1 MLEATPDGLDTGK
14 PLALKGFLLTIKLS
28 QEQRL
33 TFGQRGYAEL
43 IKCPP
48 VPNKNLW
55 LPGTSGWD
63 ERPQTWLHRLGHLSI
78 APGPLPLQQED
89 PTGDSPDS
97 EGRVR
102 EG

>member
-48 VPNKNLW
+48 VPKKTFGYLVH
-55 LPGTSGWD
+55 LDGMRG
-63 ERPQTWLHRLGHLSI
+63 HKLGSIDLAICPSHLDHFPFSRRTQ
-78 APGPLPLQQED
+78 LETVL
-89 PTGDSPDS
+89 TL
-97 EGRVR
+97 R
-102 EG
+102 EE